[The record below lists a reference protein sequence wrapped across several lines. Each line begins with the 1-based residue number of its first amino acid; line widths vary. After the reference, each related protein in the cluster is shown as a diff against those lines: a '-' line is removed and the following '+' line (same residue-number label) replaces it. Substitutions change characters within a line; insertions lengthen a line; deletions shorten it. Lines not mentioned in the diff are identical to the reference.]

1 MRADC
6 DSSMEGRCLKQ
17 ALAVLLMFFAVG
29 ETCANGSM
37 WETPHRASGN
47 VLLPSGRF
55 TLQHEE
61 LDIRL
66 AATDYEAKL
75 TYVLNDAGGKRNSA
89 AAFMYFP
96 VICSQPVGQ
105 GESSRC
111 IKKFQAHVDGQLV
124 RSEMLLSSE
133 VIKSKSLF
141 LQATR
146 LNARM
151 QSNGVVSDVQSELP
165 SHYAYYKVKLPSEEV
180 KSLTIEYK
188 AAYAQEVGGSSKQAS
203 TYYGPARMVYDF
215 SPAATW
221 AGHDV
226 SELQI
231 RVDITAMQSALAF
244 DKKHWPFV
252 FQGNMGSL
260 TLRDPDLAKLPPLE
274 LTTNSAGFQEF
285 VSFMTFLKQTQ
296 TRYQGS
302 VLEAK
307 PGQSG
312 HNDVAALFDRDPATF
327 WCWQGKSATLSLRLP
342 LEALKSIGG
351 AKGVPESYERAN
363 LWSLGWLNGAVQNKN
378 TFEQF
383 GMAKRISL
391 QAKPPFAE
399 GNFQIRPDRQF
410 DRLPLSVMK
419 SEQDRF
425 RSHWLSEGP
434 LVMALAAEHEVIPE
448 SKAAA
453 VQYRKNIKPIEFIL
467 KIEDV
472 HPRKDSDESCISEI
486 YPVYSG
492 A

>member
-6 DSSMEGRCLKQ
+6 YSGMGVRCLKL
-17 ALAVLLMFFAVG
+17 ALTVLLVFFAVG
-29 ETCANGSM
+29 ETYANGSM
-37 WETPHRASGN
+37 WDTPHRVSGN

-55 TLQHEE
+55 TLQREE

-66 AATDYEAKL
+66 AATGYETKV

-89 AAFMYFP
+89 ATFMYFP
-96 VICSQPVGQ
+96 VICSQLGGPE
-105 GESSRC
+105 ESSRC
-111 IKKFQAHVDGQLV
+111 IKKFQAQVNGRLV
-124 RSEMLLSSE
+124 RSEMLLPSE

-146 LNARM
+146 LNARARI
-151 QSNGVVSDVQSELP
+151 NGVAADAESESP
-165 SHYAYYKVKLPSEEV
+165 SQYVYFKVKLPLETV
-180 KSLTIEYK
+180 NTLTIEYK
-188 AAYAQEVGGSSKQAS
+188 AAYAQEAGGSSKQPS

-221 AGHDV
+221 AGHEV

-244 DKKHWPFV
+244 NKKHWPFD
-252 FQGNMGSL
+252 FQGNQGTL

-274 LTTNSAGFQEF
+274 LTTNNAGFQEF
-285 VSFMTFLKQTQ
+285 SSFMSFLKQTQ
-296 TRYQGS
+296 TRYRVS
-302 VLEAK
+302 VVEAK
-307 PGQSG
+307 PGRSG
-312 HNDVAALFDRDPATF
+312 HNEVAALFDRDPDTF
-327 WCWQGKSATLSLRLP
+327 WCWQGKSATLSLSLP
-342 LEALKSIGG
+342 PEALLSISGG
-351 AKGVPESYERAN
+351 KGVPDSYYRAS
-363 LWSLGWLNGAVQNKN
+363 LWSLGWLNGAVQNKS

-383 GMAKRISL
+383 GMAKRVSL
-391 QAKPPFAE
+391 QAKQPVPE
-399 GNFQIRPDRQF
+399 GNVQIRAERQF
-410 DRLPLSVMK
+410 DRLPLSVMR

-425 RSHWLSEGP
+425 RSHWLGEGP
-434 LVMALAAEHEVIPE
+434 LAVPAGAESEAIPE

-453 VQYRKNIKPIEFIL
+453 QYRKNIKPVEFIL

-472 HPRKDSDESCISEI
+472 HSRKESDESCISEI